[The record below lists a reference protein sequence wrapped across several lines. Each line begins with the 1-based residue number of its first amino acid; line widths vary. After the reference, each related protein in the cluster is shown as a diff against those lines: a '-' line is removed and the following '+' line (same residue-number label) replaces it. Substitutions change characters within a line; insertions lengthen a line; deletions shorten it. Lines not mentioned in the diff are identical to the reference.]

1 MEFNFRVYISHTW
14 WTFIGCR
21 GRSSLGTNKK
31 GNTKRSRSIENEIT
45 AAAQRRSSTWSTH
58 VLRCAGESPTRLSHR
73 PLSIRLRVI
82 EQPRS
87 VSSCTTRGETFD
99 NSRAG
104 EIAAAASNWKSGGS
118 DGPKIGRERSICE
131 EKRSAKRKGQLD
143 RATKDERSR
152 LRSFSLG
159 RVYLF
164 DR

>member
-45 AAAQRRSSTWSTH
+45 AAAQRRKYLVHTRTS
-58 VLRCAGESPTRLSHR
+58 LRRRVQLDSPIGRFRSAFALSNNR
-73 PLSIRLRVI
+73 GRFRRVQRAAKRSIIR
-82 EQPRS
+82 EQ
-87 VSSCTTRGETFD
+87 
-99 NSRAG
+99 G